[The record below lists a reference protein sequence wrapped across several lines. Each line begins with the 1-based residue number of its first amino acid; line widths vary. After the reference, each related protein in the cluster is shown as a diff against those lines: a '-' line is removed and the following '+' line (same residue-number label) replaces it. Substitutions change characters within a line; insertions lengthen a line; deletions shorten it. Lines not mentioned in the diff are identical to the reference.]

1 MHKEVYSA
9 GRLTVKPNGRPA
21 NDTMPTGVQSLQLH
35 SKKESFIYVPQ
46 QYNAT
51 IPASLAVMLH
61 GSGGVAEHGL
71 YLINQYA
78 DANNMIVFA
87 PASQDYTWDII
98 AGDSF
103 GMDVS
108 FLDHALQTIFESYAI
123 DASRIAIGGFS
134 DGASYALCLGLI
146 NGDLFNNIIAFS
158 PGFFYVTKEHGK
170 PAVFIS
176 HGVHDRVL
184 PIGSCSRRIVPQLNR
199 KGLDVSYHEFDGE
212 HEIPDNIRQEAV
224 IWFEGKRRE

>member
-1 MHKEVYSA
+1 MNKDVYSV
-9 GRLTVKPNGRPA
+9 GRLTAKSNGKPA
-21 NDTMPTGVQSLQLH
+21 SDTMPTGIRSLQLH

-46 QYNAT
+46 QYNAAA
-51 IPASLAVMLH
+51 PASFAVMLH

-78 DANNMIVFA
+78 DANNMIIYA
-87 PASQDYTWDII
+87 PASLDYTWDII

-108 FLDHALQTIFESYAI
+108 FLDHALQTIFEKYAI
-123 DASRIAIGGFS
+123 DASKIAIGGFS

-146 NGDLFNNIIAFS
+146 NGDLFKNIIAFS
-158 PGFFYVTKEHGK
+158 PGFFYATIEHGN

-184 PIGSCSRRIVPQLNR
+184 PINSCSRRIVPQLNR

-212 HEIPDNIRQEAV
+212 HEIPEIIRMEAV
-224 IWFEGKRRE
+224 EWFVGRKG